1 MPNLGRRTLLSATA
15 GMAGALLTSGTR
27 TLAREL
33 PVTNS
38 EPTFRYCL
46 NTSTIRG
53 QKLGLVEEIEL
64 AAKAGYQAIEPWV
77 REIDE
82 YVAHGGTLKELNK
95 RIRDHGLT
103 VESAIAFFP
112 WVVDDQTQ
120 RDQAMIE
127 AKRNMDMLAELGCP
141 RVAAPPIGAT
151 QQSNLD
157 LQAAGRRYRRL
168 LELGEQTGVVPQ
180 LEVWGHSQSLS
191 RLSEA
196 LYVAAEAQHP
206 RACLL
211 LDIYHLHRG
220 GSDFEGLR
228 LVSGHAMHVMHVN
241 DYPASAEREK
251 LTDADRVYP
260 GDGVA
265 PLTDIFR
272 TLRER
277 GFRGFLSLEL
287 FNRGYWQQDALTVL
301 KTGLAKTRA
310 AVEKSE

>member
-1 MPNLGRRTLLSATA
+1 MLSATA
-15 GMAGALLTSGTR
+15 GIAGALLAAGTR
-27 TLAREL
+27 TESRAE
-33 PVTNS
+33 PVANS
-38 EPTFRYCL
+38 EPAFRYCL

-53 QKLGLVEEIEL
+53 QKLGLADEIEL
-64 AAKAGYQAIEPWV
+64 VAKAGYHAIEPWV

-82 YVAHGGTLKELNK
+82 YVAGGGTLKDLDK

-112 WVVDDQTQ
+112 WVVDDPRE
-120 RDQAMIE
+120 RDQALIE
-127 AKRNMDMLAELGCP
+127 ARRNMDMLAQLGCP
-141 RVAAPPIGAT
+141 RVAAPATGAT
-151 QQSNLD
+151 KEPGLD
-157 LQAAGRRYRRL
+157 LRAAGERYRRL
-168 LELGEQTGVVPQ
+168 LELGEQAGVVPQ
-180 LEVWGHSQSLS
+180 LEVWGHSHNLS

-196 LYVAAEAQHP
+196 LYVAAEARHP

-228 LVSGHAMHVMHVN
+228 LVSGHAMHVLHVN
-241 DYPASAEREK
+241 DYPRAAQRDK

-272 TLRER
+272 TLRES

-287 FNRGYWQQDALTVL
+287 FNRGYWEQDPLTVL

-310 AVEKSE
+310 AVEKS